1 MALIKVKGQAV
12 VPLFCNWD
20 GDGDGDFM
28 VTVFLECLSVFFSVA
43 CENYVFTRIV

>member
-28 VTVFLECLSVFFSVA
+28 VFLECLSVFVSVVS
-43 CENYVFTRIV
+43 ENYVFTRIV